1 NRVVN
6 FALPDL
12 PQARR
17 DQLIGQMLDVRIV
30 HAFPHSL
37 RGEVAEQR
45 TASATH
51 RSSTQP
57 DLMKPSI
64 AEFTAPKNDNTRL
77 QNLCGPLD

>member
-1 NRVVN
+1 MVGETHTILVTETSARDPGRLQGRTENNRVVN

-37 RGEVAEQR
+37 RGEVVADDNR
-45 TASATH
+45 VTH
-51 RSSTQP
+51 
-57 DLMKPSI
+57 
-64 AEFTAPKNDNTRL
+64 
-77 QNLCGPLD
+77 